1 VTLPQPGTPELEALQ
16 REALQ
21 LGMAALRERPEQ
33 LADALYLVYSAFRLR
48 FLEERGLLDIVPG
61 HDTASA
67 EALQDARV
75 LERYV
80 AESWGESLLRA
91 FAVDR

>member
-1 VTLPQPGTPELEALQ
+1 MH

-21 LGMAALRERPEQ
+21 VAIAALRERPEQ
-33 LADALYLVYSAFRLR
+33 LADALYLVYSAFRFR

-80 AESWGESLLRA
+80 AECWGAALLRA
-91 FAVDR
+91 FAVDC